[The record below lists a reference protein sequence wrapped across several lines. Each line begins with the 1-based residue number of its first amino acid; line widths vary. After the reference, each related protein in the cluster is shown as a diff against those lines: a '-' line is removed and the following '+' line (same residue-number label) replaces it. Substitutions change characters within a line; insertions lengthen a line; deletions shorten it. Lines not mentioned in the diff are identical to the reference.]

1 MPCLSPSCAIA
12 GATRRAPAPA
22 AAAPAMTLNA
32 LRRLNLMRS
41 RSLRHLRRLILVPP
55 PHRRKCRAAVFRH
68 DFGTTESVPP
78 RRADVRI
85 SPLRHHKE
93 VPQQHP
99 IEGLGSRNQL
109 GAILGENNSFD
120 QPIDDRIFDTDE
132 VA

>member
-1 MPCLSPSCAIA
+1 MPCLSASCAMA
-12 GATRRAPAPA
+12 GATKRAPT
-22 AAAPAMTLNA
+22 AAAPAITLNA
-32 LRRLNLMRS
+32 LRRLNLMQS
-41 RSLRHLRRLILVPP
+41 RPLRHLRCLVLVPP
-55 PHRRKCRAAVFRH
+55 PHRRKCRATVFRQ

-78 RRADVRI
+78 RRTNVRI

-99 IEGLGSRNQL
+99 VEGLGSRNEL
-109 GAILGENNSFD
+109 GAILGENDSFD